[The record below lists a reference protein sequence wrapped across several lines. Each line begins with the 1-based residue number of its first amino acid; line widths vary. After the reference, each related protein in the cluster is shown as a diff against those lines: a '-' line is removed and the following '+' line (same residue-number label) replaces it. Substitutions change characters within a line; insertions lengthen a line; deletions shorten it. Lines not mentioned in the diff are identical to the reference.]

1 MWSGTYVSRGW
12 RRQSLLPHARRLAAV
27 SSPTARPRSA
37 WHAGAG
43 RACSPG
49 SIPSASGSWRK
60 RSPTSRNM
68 LKPRTRWSIWTV
80 GGEIWYSRSEM
91 TGPGSTR
98 MPWWA
103 RTAIGV
109 CSGCASVPTES
120 ARRSF
125 SAAGP
130 GRERCSRLSCPTDA
144 GYGFAYSERL
154 AERRIAPCRRSGT
167 PFAMATT
174 GRVADLDRGAVPP
187 IRVLAV
193 DDHPMYRAGLTAVL
207 SLHAD
212 LDLVAEAGDGAR
224 AVELFRTHR
233 PDVTLMDLRMP
244 VMGGAEA
251 IEAITAA
258 FPDAKI
264 IALTTYQGD
273 TDIHRALEAG
283 ARGYLLK
290 DVLRNEVADAI
301 RTVYRDGWVLP
312 SAVAQRLAR
321 FTPRIELTDRE
332 LEVLRLMAKGL
343 RNKNIADA
351 IGRTEG
357 TVKVHV
363 GHVLQKLDVD
373 DRTEAVIVALQRGII
388 HLD

>member
-1 MWSGTYVSRGW
+1 M
-12 RRQSLLPHARRLAAV
+12 AA
-27 SSPTARPRSA
+27 
-37 WHAGAG
+37 
-43 RACSPG
+43 
-49 SIPSASGSWRK
+49 
-60 RSPTSRNM
+60 
-68 LKPRTRWSIWTV
+68 
-80 GGEIWYSRSEM
+80 
-91 TGPGSTR
+91 
-98 MPWWA
+98 
-103 RTAIGV
+103 
-109 CSGCASVPTES
+109 
-120 ARRSF
+120 
-125 SAAGP
+125 
-130 GRERCSRLSCPTDA
+130 
-144 GYGFAYSERL
+144 
-154 AERRIAPCRRSGT
+154 
-167 PFAMATT
+167 T
-174 GRVADLDRGAVPP
+174 GRVADLDRGAVRP

-212 LDLVAEAGDGAR
+212 LELVAEAGDGAR

-251 IEAITAA
+251 IETITAE
-258 FPDAKI
+258 FLDAKI

-312 SAVAQRLAR
+312 GVVAQRLAK

-357 TVKVHV
+357 TVKIHV
-363 GHVLQKLDVD
+363 GHVLQKLDVN
-373 DRTEAVIVALQRGII
+373 DRTEAVVVALQRGII

>member
-1 MWSGTYVSRGW
+1 MWSGTYASRGR
-12 RRQSLLPHARRLAAV
+12 RRQSLLRHARRLAAA
-27 SSPTARPRSA
+27 SSPTALPHYA
-37 WHAGAG
+37 WHSGAG
-43 RACSPG
+43 RACARG
-49 SIPSASGSWRK
+49 SIPSASGSWR
-60 RSPTSRNM
+60 RLSPTSGNM
-68 LKPRTRWSIWTV
+68 LKQRTRWSIWTTA
-80 GGEIWYSRSEM
+80 GESWSSPSGM

-98 MPWWA
+98 MPWWG

-125 SAAGP
+125 SAASP
-130 GRERCSRLSCPTDA
+130 GRERCSRLLCPTDA
-144 GYGFAYSERL
+144 GYGLVCSERL
-154 AERRIAPCRRSGT
+154 AERRIASGQRSGT
-167 PFAMATT
+167 PFAMAAT
-174 GRVADLDRGAVPP
+174 GGVADLDRGAVRP

-212 LDLVAEAGDGAR
+212 LELVAEA
-224 AVELFRTHR
+224 VET
-233 PDVTLMDLRMP
+233 
-244 VMGGAEA
+244 
-251 IEAITAA
+251 ITAE

-301 RTVYRDGWVLP
+301 RTVCRDGWVLP
-312 SAVAQRLAR
+312 GAIAQRLAK

-343 RNKNIADA
+343 RNKNIANA

-363 GHVLQKLDVD
+363 GHVLQKLDVN
-373 DRTEAVIVALQRGII
+373 DRTEAVVVALQRGII